1 MATNLVNRGRI
12 FNVDVGGTGVGYTS
26 GVPIMIGRLAGV
38 LVCDA
43 DAAQMADVEFD
54 RELVVYDLS
63 VKAIINGPVNTTIA
77 VGDDITYIVGDTPRL
92 SKKAAGKQ
100 YGVAFEANAG
110 AGTTTT
116 IKVALVAE

>member
-1 MATNLVNRGRI
+1 MAKNLVNRGRI
-12 FNVDVGGTGVGYTS
+12 FNVNVGGTGAGYTS
-26 GVPIMIGRLAGV
+26 GSPIMLGRLAGV

-43 DAAQMADVEFD
+43 DAANTADVEFD

-63 VKAIINGPVNTTIA
+63 VKAIDNAGNTTIA
-77 VGDDITYIVGDTPRL
+77 VGDDITYTVGDSPRL

-116 IKVALVAE
+116 IQVAVVAE